1 MDRDSSSMQKK
12 PREAM
17 RRDKPA
23 LNCPLVTQRR
33 TRTATDGRAGRTD
46 ERGRRGG
53 AITFAQSVMFFTPVA
68 LGTARA
74 RTRSLFTRVRL
85 SSCRLAAVRGRDGG
99 RIIELRSHF

>member
-23 LNCPLVTQRR
+23 LNCSLVTQRR

-46 ERGRRGG
+46 GRKRRGG
-53 AITFAQSVMFFTPVA
+53 AITFAQSVMFFAPVA
-68 LGTARA
+68 FRARA
-74 RTRSLFTRVRL
+74 RTRSLFTRVR
-85 SSCRLAAVRGRDGG
+85 GRTVM
-99 RIIELRSHF
+99 